1 MTDEA
6 LIDEVPAKS
15 DRTFESHMERIMGQ
29 TLDKFTS
36 DKIPQWVEKHTKIDG
51 RNYSFKGH
59 EYQATIIGDT
69 HREVAIRKCS
79 QIGMSEATARRGL
92 ALVGVN
98 PNYTVIMTQPTSGA
112 AANFMKTRIDPVIAG
127 SDFLKELV
135 DKDLDNSEIKKFGES
150 YFYLRGCQSNNA
162 PISVPADHLIHD
174 EVDFSDEEV
183 ITKYQSRLTHSP
195 YKRKDYLSTPT
206 FPKIGIDAHF
216 QSSRRHF
223 SMCKCIHCSQ
233 WFLPEYYDHV
243 RIPGFTGDLREI
255 TKQNVGNYRWREAQ
269 LHCPHCGKVP
279 DLNIQHREYVC
290 ENPESTFGMVGY
302 QVSPFDAPN
311 LHMRGDDPMSV
322 ASFLIDASTKYK
334 RIADFVNFNLGK
346 PMADAGSSVTDQD
359 VINMIIADEVG
370 LEGTYVYG
378 LDMGL
383 ECHLVVGK
391 IMPDGRLLIV
401 EIKKIPLRQVKTVR
415 KERAAYYWTRAGVAD
430 NLPYTETIM
439 SMQDEDRDLFGAW
452 YEDKKSLELYR
463 VKSHEEDEDKGQE
476 QLRQVYVNRNRTLD
490 AIMDDIKMG
499 NIKKVS
505 CPLDKVWMEHLTD
518 MKRVQIMDNDGQMK
532 HLWKKTADGEDHF
545 HHALLYCYIAAKM
558 VGVSPSVVHN
568 VKIVRTMRI
577 RRR

>member
-1 MTDEA
+1 M
-6 LIDEVPAKS
+6 IEVS
-15 DRTFESHMERIMGQ
+15 DRIFEAHMERILSQ
-29 TLDKFTS
+29 TLEKFTS

-59 EYQATIIGDT
+59 EYQATIIGAT
-69 HREVAIRKCS
+69 SREVAIRKCS

-112 AANFMKTRIDPVIAG
+112 AANFMKTRIDPIISS
-127 SDFLKELV
+127 SDFLKELA

-195 YKRKDYLSTPT
+195 YKRKDFLSTPT
-206 FPKIGIDAHF
+206 FPLIGIDAHF

-223 SMCKCIHCSQ
+223 SMCKCNHCSQ

-255 TKQNVGNYRWREAQ
+255 TKQNIGNYRWKEAQ
-269 LHCPHCGKVP
+269 VHCPHCGKVP
-279 DLNIQHREYVC
+279 SLGIEHRQYVC
-290 ENPESTFGMVGY
+290 ENNEATFGMVGY
-302 QVSPFDAPN
+302 QVSPFDAPE

-322 ASFLIDASTKYK
+322 ASFLVDASTKYK
-334 RIADFVNFNLGK
+334 RITDFVNFNLGK
-346 PMADAGSSVTDQD
+346 PMTDSDSSVTEED
-359 VINMIIADEVG
+359 VKRMLVTDEVG
-370 LEGTYVYG
+370 KEGLYVYG

-391 IMPDGRLLIV
+391 VLPSGELLVV
-401 EIKKIPLRQVKTVR
+401 EALKIPLRLIKKMR
-415 KERAAYYWTRAGVAD
+415 KDKAREYWARAGVAD

-439 SMQDEDRDLFGAW
+439 SMQDEDQTLFGAW
-452 YEDKKSLELYR
+452 YEDKKSLELHR
-463 VKSHEEDEDKGQE
+463 IKSHDEDEEKGLE

-490 AIMDDIKMG
+490 AIMSDIRHG
-499 NIKKVS
+499 LIKKKS
-505 CPLDKVWMEHLTD
+505 CAMDDVWIKHLTD
-518 MKRVQIMDNDGQMK
+518 MKRAQIMDNDGQMK
-532 HLWKKTADGEDHF
+532 HVWKKTAEGEDHF

-558 VGVSPSVVHN
+558 ASVAPSQVQN
-568 VKIVRTMRI
+568 TQLLRTMRI
-577 RRR
+577 KTRY